1 MYNNQYA
8 SVPKTGSFPQ
18 YAFEKNDYF
27 RDASDFVINNGGTT
41 MTLNECY
48 QRMKGN
54 YEEAKGRLSMDPMIE
69 HFLNLFLE
77 DTSMDTLRAAVADG
91 NIPESFRAAHTLKG
105 VAANLAFTELQT
117 AASQLTEQ
125 LRPQTTPADPDL
137 VQKVETAY
145 GLVVDSIKAYS
156 AEK

>member
-1 MYNNQYA
+1 MR
-8 SVPKTGSFPQ
+8 KTGSFSQ

-27 RDASDFVINNGGTT
+27 RAASDFVINNGGTA

-48 QRMKGN
+48 QRMHGN
-54 YEEAKGRLSMDPMIE
+54 YEEAKMRLSIDPMIE
-69 HFLNLFLE
+69 HFLNRFLE
-77 DTSMDTLRAAVADG
+77 DASMASLREAVEEG

-125 LRPQTTPADPDL
+125 LRPQTAPAAPDL
-137 VQKVETAY
+137 VQRVEAAY
-145 GLVVDSIKAYS
+145 NLVVDSIKAYS

>member
-1 MYNNQYA
+1 
-8 SVPKTGSFPQ
+8 
-18 YAFEKNDYF
+18 
-27 RDASDFVINNGGTT
+27 

-48 QRMKGN
+48 QRMNGN

-77 DTSMDTLRAAVADG
+77 DTSIDTLRAAVADG

-137 VQKVETAY
+137 VQKVEAAY